1 MGIFIVVTIIII
13 IITCASARDKDDD
26 SYRAARSSRTG
37 LSGSANL
44 QRPAIV
50 ACPWVRCSKE
60 PPQRVRGCAAAAAMT
75 LPVAFH
81 PGMVGESLR
90 IEVQHCYKLRSRVP
104 PPPNAFMQCTQEKKR
119 SVAAT
124 NVNEGNGRLS
134 SRLAKLWRPLRAA
147 DKKYSDYAHI
157 PREASRR
164 MEQERIAKQVT
175 SKLKNGSSWD
185 KEQQPRTST
194 VAAHSRGS
202 PEFQQRPHPP
212 PLPPTPKSKHR
223 GTISIAP
230 VDASGAGQ
238 KTVARMP
245 TATVPAT
252 TKDLEG
258 QVVPIKVAAL
268 RAFAELFKRQPQHF
282 HNYAEL
288 ILIKIFG
295 TFMQP
300 VREVTCAAE
309 LCSVEAAAGL
319 PPKQTMRLLHSLI
332 GESDDHRCNQGHVPA
347 RGSASKKG

>member
-1 MGIFIVVTIIII
+1 
-13 IITCASARDKDDD
+13 
-26 SYRAARSSRTG
+26 
-37 LSGSANL
+37 
-44 QRPAIV
+44 
-50 ACPWVRCSKE
+50 
-60 PPQRVRGCAAAAAMT
+60 
-75 LPVAFH
+75 
-81 PGMVGESLR
+81 MVGESLR
-90 IEVQHCYKLRSRVP
+90 SEVQHCYKLRSRVP
-104 PPPNAFMQCTQEKKR
+104 PPPNAFMQFTQEKKR

-124 NVNEGNGRLS
+124 NVNEGNGRLC

-147 DKKYSDYAHI
+147 DKEPFQRKVAEAATVRRRKYSDYAHI
-157 PREASRR
+157 PREASRP
-164 MEQERIAKQVT
+164 MEQERFAKQVT

-194 VAAHSRGS
+194 VEAHGRGS
-202 PEFQQRPHPP
+202 PEFQQQLHTP

-230 VDASGAGQ
+230 VGASGAGQ

-288 ILIKIFG
+288 TLIKIFG